1 MSGGEINFRAMVKK
15 LNGQLVNP
23 VYLIITGVL
32 AILIVYIVPWYLE
45 EKMAGKTSTLVLSRE
60 ALTSS
65 SSKKVEEE
73 APEVSLPI
81 TIKRD
86 PFLPSYM
93 RVEDK
98 ASGVFS
104 SEELGFSLS
113 GIVWDPRN
121 PVAIINGEM
130 KHVGEVVNGKTILEI
145 KEDRVLLG
153 EGKARYTVTLW
164 GQKE

>member
-1 MSGGEINFRAMVKK
+1 MA
-15 LNGQLVNP
+15 L
-23 VYLIITGVL
+23 
-32 AILIVYIVPWYLE
+32 LIVYMVPLYLE
-45 EKMAGKTSTLVLSRE
+45 KKMAGKTSTLVLSRK
-60 ALTSS
+60 AISPL
-65 SSKKVEEE
+65 SSKKAEEE
-73 APEVSLPI
+73 TPEVSIPI

-93 RVEDK
+93 RVGDRS
-98 ASGVFS
+98 SGVFS